1 MSLATK
7 EELKNLKKLISN
19 IEELIKLNIAFQKKL
34 ENNSKPNDLK
44 HQKKLKPK
52 KNSKKGKKPS
62 NKSKK

>member
-44 HQKKLKPK
+44 HQKKLKSK